1 MKQLISLIITFVYAV
16 ALMPIAIARPVRSI
30 NTESEAVPFQ
40 ASFKIHMTANGGTC
54 VTSLDWNNTE
64 PGQASYFSE
73 PTAEGTFCRQES
85 GPVSGDFIFKGDN
98 GDAVFGTYSG
108 PAYDGSSTTGVWDGT
123 FAIAG
128 GAGGFAGLTG
138 SGTMRL
144 VYGRSTSGSF
154 GWGWT
159 EFSGTISSYP
169 SNLLPEL
176 LTQPGTSEA
185 IALDSVTMLR
195 APFPVATRNNFST
208 DYRTRVML
216 FARYITLPADSA
228 GARVTAQAVDAQ
240 NRVYSL
246 PVEYVSE
253 VPEVEGLIQLVVKLT
268 TEIKG
273 VGDVKVSITQRG
285 KTSNKALLKIKP

>member
-1 MKQLISLIITFVYAV
+1 MKQLIGLIITFVYAIG
-16 ALMPIAIARPVRSI
+16 LMPVAIAGPLRSI

-40 ASFKIHMTANGGTC
+40 ARFNITMTSDGGPC
-54 VTSLDWNNTE
+54 VPSLQWNNTE

-73 PTAEGTFCRQES
+73 PTAEGTFCREQS
-85 GPVSGDFIFKGDN
+85 DTVSGSFAFKGEN
-98 GDAVFGTYSG
+98 GDAVFGTYYG
-108 PAYDGSSTTGVWDGT
+108 PAYDGSSTTGIWDGT
-123 FAIAG
+123 FAITG
-128 GAGGFAGLTG
+128 GTGGFAGITG

-144 VYGRSTSGSF
+144 IHGRFESE
-154 GWGWT
+154 WGWT

-185 IALDSVTMLR
+185 LALDSVTMLR

-208 DYRTRVML
+208 DYRTRLMI

-240 NRVYSL
+240 NRVYQL
-246 PVEYVSE
+246 PVEYAGE

-268 TEIKG
+268 TEVKS

-285 KTSNKALLKIKP
+285 KTSNKALIRIKP